1 MQTFALSAAYSCPG
15 APGKC
20 LRFAVYQLSLA
31 YGNRVLCP
39 SGSVLISP
47 PFIFPSFALD
57 PLTSNLRALIA
68 QSSGKALPFLSFV
81 EKWLNSCICK
91 FWGCALEDLGFLPGH
106 FLFTPQ
112 DLSRQLA
119 SYASLS
125 LSWQPRDAL
134 TSHGAVCGE
143 GKHLF
148 HVMQARLSQ
157 LLESWEH
164 VCLKV
169 SVNISQ

>member
-1 MQTFALSAAYSCPG
+1 MQTFALSAAYSCPR

-20 LRFAVYQLSLA
+20 LRFAVYHLSLMETG
-31 YGNRVLCP
+31 YFVLVALCSSCLLLSSHP
-39 SGSVLISP
+39 LLWILWHVTWALW
-47 PFIFPSFALD
+47 FPS
-57 PLTSNLRALIA
+57 
-68 QSSGKALPFLSFV
+68 LSFV

-106 FLFTPQ
+106 CLFTPQ

-134 TSHGAVCGE
+134 TSHGPVCGE

-148 HVMQARLSQ
+148 HVVHARLSQ

-169 SVNISQ
+169 SMNISQ